1 MPSERA
7 EFALRMKRLAWKNP
21 GGFFR
26 GQLPVDLVPLHE
38 WTSCRWSRFFRLAG
52 WPPDVAAQFAAA
64 ALEIPE
70 PAAKVQP
77 RPRRNRTPMQRRPKG
92 ATDKVLAVL
101 FDKPAGARDLVKL
114 TGLTIR
120 QVQRV
125 LQAQK
130 YRGVVTR
137 QRFTWHVTKERRA
150 A

>member
-1 MPSERA
+1 
-7 EFALRMKRLAWKNP
+7 
-21 GGFFR
+21 
-26 GQLPVDLVPLHE
+26 
-38 WTSCRWSRFFRLAG
+38 
-52 WPPDVAAQFAAA
+52 
-64 ALEIPE
+64 
-70 PAAKVQP
+70 
-77 RPRRNRTPMQRRPKG
+77 MQRRPKG

-130 YRGVVTR
+130 YRGIVTR
-137 QRFTWHVTKERRA
+137 ERFLWNMTKERRA